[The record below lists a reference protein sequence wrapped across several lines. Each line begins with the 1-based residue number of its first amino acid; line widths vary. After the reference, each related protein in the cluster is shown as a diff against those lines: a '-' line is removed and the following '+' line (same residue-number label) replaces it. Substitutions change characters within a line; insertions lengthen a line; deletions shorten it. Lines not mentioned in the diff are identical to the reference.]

1 MCDLSFFFS
10 ENVGVLF
17 ACSCVCCR
25 VPSYVLA
32 TCGVSVPR
40 PRLPGPVKKATPH
53 EKKSSTP
60 PSIAIQKGPKN
71 IRPKKKRHTPESG
84 PSKKAPP
91 GAEKEQHPAQ
101 HRAPKSFRKYG
112 PKNKAHLTAGTVQ
125 KSLPPPLPGQ
135 EKSSLP
141 PSSATRKARAPKKTH
156 PGKDIP
162 HCRDLPR
169 RSPPGQN
176 KSSTPPSTA
185 RHRAPK
191 ENLLKKKP
199 HLTAGA
205 LPKRPPLPLHS
216 LPPPSPGQEQ
226 WRTPPRTTHQI
237 WPRNTLPPP
246 HQKKSTPHCR
256 DLPKKTLHVRKGAA
270 RRPAPHPKTA
280 LHKKYLTADVTV
292 CLKAIPRRHP
302 DCI

>member
-1 MCDLSFFFS
+1 MHVPVCAVVCHRTSSQPAVSLCRDRGCWDLSKKPPRMRKR
-10 ENVGVLF
+10 
-17 ACSCVCCR
+17 A
-25 VPSYVLA
+25 A
-32 TCGVSVPR
+32 PR
-40 PRLPGPVKKATPH
+40 PASQFKKVQKIFARKKKGTPQSRDRPKKLPPGQ
-53 EKKSSTP
+53 KKSSTP
-60 PSIAIQKGPKN
+60 PSTAPQKASEN
-71 IRPKKKRHTPESG
+71 TAR
-84 PSKKAPP
+84 
-91 GAEKEQHPAQ
+91 
-101 HRAPKSFRKYG
+101 
-112 PKNKAHLTAGTVQ
+112 KNKAHLTAGTVQ

-246 HQKKSTPHCR
+246 TKKKAHHTVGICPKRHSMSEKEQHAAQHLTQRQRST
-256 DLPKKTLHVRKGAA
+256 KNTS
-270 RRPAPHPKTA
+270 
-280 LHKKYLTADVTV
+280 
-292 CLKAIPRRHP
+292 PRMSLSV
-302 DCI
+302 